1 MQSAMFSTDD
11 TEFSSTPPDIIE
23 EASDVVNNLLPVKS
37 EKVYFEEMSKT
48 MKFPTL
54 WTNYSVL
61 KTTLNVKHGID
72 ISQYTKLYSLLKQKS
87 VGYNGKKAKIFS
99 TDEIKTF
106 IDEAPDNTHLLIKV
120 CKYNY
125 SHENK
130 YFPKH

>member
-1 MQSAMFSTDD
+1 MTFMTWRIKRNVNSFS
-11 TEFSSTPPDIIE
+11 EN
-23 EASDVVNNLLPVKS
+23 VLL
-37 EKVYFEEMSKT
+37 VYFEEMSKT
-48 MKFPTL
+48 MKSPTL

-72 ISQYTKLYSLLKQKS
+72 ISQYKKLYSLLKQKS
-87 VGYNGKKAKIFS
+87 VGYNGKKAKVFS